1 MIANALKSDEFFK
14 IVDQEDATYPDAC
27 EFVAKQYRERLK
39 CELKEFYPHIACLSD
54 PSGIIA
60 TAGLRYSEDN
70 SREDNYPEDNQDD
83 NQALNQEKGF
93 FLEQYLTESIETL
106 VGDQRDAIVEIGG
119 FAALRKLDAL
129 ILMQQLAETLDS
141 AGIRHVVCTAN
152 RPLRGCLRKLGINFK
167 QLGVADE
174 QSLTNR
180 KDHWGAYYKT
190 TPLVLTGEVT
200 AGVKS
205 IQSLMAFAQ

>member
-1 MIANALKSDEFFK
+1 MSNALKSDEIFK

-27 EFVAKQYRERLK
+27 EFVAKQYQERLK
-39 CELKEFYPHIACLSD
+39 CELKQFYPHIACLSD

-70 SREDNYPEDNQDD
+70 NPEDNQDD

-174 QSLTNR
+174 QSLTKG

-190 TPLVLTGEVT
+190 TPLVLTGEVA
-200 AGVKS
+200 AGAKN
-205 IQSLMAFAQ
+205 IQSLMALAR